1 MPKVINVRQ
10 LAIMFFISTI
20 ALRMTILPSMIHK
33 DIGKESFLLMSLYA
47 FIELISFF
55 LIYYLLKKN
64 QNISFYQFL
73 KKHLGDI
80 GAKVVFFIIFVF
92 YFFKML
98 ILLRGGFVYARDVA
112 FQEATFSLYA
122 FIILMISG
130 SLYFF
135 KLRALSRTME
145 IFFPLIFI
153 FLIISLIIPFLTT
166 MIYDIRPLLDIPT
179 PTFFNTVLRY
189 LIFSGNFVF
198 ALLFMGKIKFNN
210 NKSDFRILFNIV
222 LMALIILASFYFVFN
237 SVFKYTGYTHRNAV
251 SDIVQFVPT
260 PSILGNFEIITVSL
274 IKLVFV
280 LYGPLFTFVLCE
292 CVEESI
298 RIKNIN
304 KVKNRKWILVFVFAL
319 ILFFCYFLFKT
330 SDSLILF
337 VKEYMSYFTII
348 VFITLLFL
356 FLIGI
361 FKKKDR
367 KNEKNI

>member
-145 IFFPLIFI
+145 FFFPLIFI

-179 PTFFNTVLRY
+179 PTFFNTVL
-189 LIFSGNFVF
+189 
-198 ALLFMGKIKFNN
+198 
-210 NKSDFRILFNIV
+210 
-222 LMALIILASFYFVFN
+222 
-237 SVFKYTGYTHRNAV
+237 
-251 SDIVQFVPT
+251 
-260 PSILGNFEIITVSL
+260 
-274 IKLVFV
+274 
-280 LYGPLFTFVLCE
+280 
-292 CVEESI
+292 
-298 RIKNIN
+298 
-304 KVKNRKWILVFVFAL
+304 
-319 ILFFCYFLFKT
+319 
-330 SDSLILF
+330 
-337 VKEYMSYFTII
+337 
-348 VFITLLFL
+348 
-356 FLIGI
+356 
-361 FKKKDR
+361 
-367 KNEKNI
+367 